1 MQGET
6 LLDYLIHHA
15 TGRPDAMALTVLDE
29 DHPEGTPY
37 CYRDLLAR
45 AAAYATRLSEVAR
58 PGERAMIVL
67 DTGIDYV
74 SAFLGCLLARVIAVP
89 AFPPESMRPQH
100 LARLNAIAADA
111 QPAVVV
117 VDDGLAGDWASGRSA
132 SLQAHVVTVS
142 SVRPASP
149 GPTVADARALA
160 AAIRP
165 DAIAFLQYTSG
176 STATPKGVM
185 VTHANIVANEAAIA
199 SQFGTTADD
208 VMVSW
213 LPLYHDMGLIGGL
226 LHPLFGGMPLVL
238 MSPTYFLQRPRRW
251 LEAMDRF
258 RGTVSGGPDF
268 AYRLCVERVRA
279 AQVPTLS
286 LRSWRVAFCGAEPIR
301 AETLERFASHFA
313 AAGLDARALYPCYG
327 LAEATLL
334 ATGGR
339 PGEGATPIGF
349 DEAALASGHAV
360 ASIDGDGTRL
370 VACGDAAPG
379 HRVDI
384 RCVEHGQ
391 PLPDGQIGEICI
403 SGPSVT
409 AGYWQQ
415 PEATAMTFPDHGD
428 AASRYLR
435 TGDLG
440 FLHDGR
446 LYVAGR
452 LKDLIIV
459 RGHNLYPQD
468 IEIAVEAAV
477 EVVRKGRVAA
487 FPFQSADGQ
496 IETIGIAAEI
506 ARSIQK
512 FGSPEAVE
520 TAIREAVAHCCGEPP
535 GLVLLLQPGELPKTT
550 SGKLQRSR
558 CLPAWRSGELALWA
572 AFESGRRLASVPS
585 LDGAA
590 APVAIANANADAV
603 ALQGTEATLAE
614 LWQEVLG
621 VHPASADDNFFALG
635 GNSVRATQLV
645 SRIRERLHRGYALA
659 HLFADGSL
667 RANAAVIER
676 LLARDEGETPS
687 EDMAI
692 SRRPDSEL
700 APLSP
705 VQRGLWVLWSMQ
717 PDSGAY
723 NVSGVLKLR
732 GRFDR
737 IALQRAVD
745 ALVARHEALRTR
757 FELDQHEEPRQRVLP
772 AGPCPIAVVDLREPG
787 PDAAAK
793 AQAKARELSAEP
805 FDLLAAAPVRIA
817 QLLVANDQEWL
828 SITVHHIVSDG
839 WSMNVAIDEFCRLY
853 EGFAADRPV
862 ELPPL
867 AIRYADYAAWH
878 ADRLGAGERNRQL
891 GYWKGRLGGQPV
903 VLELPWDRPRPV
915 VQSHRG
921 GAVPFMLD
929 GPLATSLRGIALAA
943 QTTMFAVLLA
953 AFQTLLY
960 RYTGQRDVRV
970 GVPVANRGSVE
981 TEGLIGCFINTIV
994 VRTDVDGSMPWDA
1007 LLRRLHQTV
1016 RESQQYQ
1023 DLPFEQLVE
1032 ALQPERSLAHNPL
1045 FQVKFN
1051 LALPIAVPKQLA
1063 GYVVTAEQ
1071 IEGDVTRFDI
1081 ALDLVESEDGIAG
1094 RLSYAT
1100 DLFDHDT
1107 IERMRGHY
1115 VRVLE
1120 QIASTPALRVGEL
1133 KLGNEDGRL
1142 IGESVT
1148 SAPTDVLAAW
1158 RRNVDADS
1166 SAIALRYEE
1175 QTLTRGET
1183 DRLANGIAAAL
1194 LERGVGRETRVGLC
1208 VERSPAFVTGLLG
1221 ILKAGAVCVPLD
1233 PAQPAER
1240 LRQLLDDAA
1249 ARVVV
1254 GSVPGFDC
1262 LDPASVAPVDE
1273 APAVSLLPGQ
1283 AAYLI
1288 YTSGSTGTPKGV
1300 VVSHDAL
1307 AHYVSGV
1314 LLRLELPAD
1323 ASMAMV
1329 STTAADLG
1337 HTVLF
1342 GALCSGRTLH
1352 LISRERGFDP
1362 DRFAEYMARHRVGVL
1377 KIVPSHLRGLL
1388 QGRQPA
1394 DGLPEQALIL
1404 GGEATSAELARTVRD
1419 LKPHC
1424 RLFNH
1429 YGPTETTVG
1438 VLTHEAVT
1446 LPERQLPT
1454 GMPLPGSRV
1463 YVLDADLNPVPAGIV
1478 GELYIAGPQLA
1489 RGYLGRPGLTAER
1502 FVPDPFTDGA
1512 RMYRTGDRVR
1522 QDAQGRI
1529 EYLGRQDEQVKI
1541 RGYRVELGEIVHLLR
1556 SQPGVKDAA
1565 VIVYE
1570 ERLVAYCVL
1579 DAIDATAI
1587 KDRLKAQLPDHMVPA
1602 QIIALDRLP
1611 VTPNGKLDRR
1621 ALPAPVWETQGYVA
1635 PRNEIEALL
1644 AQVWQDV
1651 LGVERVGATDNF
1663 FELGGDSILSIQS
1676 VSRARRL
1683 GLRFTP
1689 KDLFLHQTVQAL
1701 AQVAK
1706 RDETHRRVDDRP
1718 AGEVPLLPIQR
1729 AFFET
1734 PMPNRHHWNQSV
1746 LLRPA
1751 EPLDPNALR
1760 SALKAL
1766 VAHHDALRLRYRQ
1779 QDGQWQQHYAE
1790 PPDGDL
1796 LWQQQI
1802 DDAGS
1807 IAAHCDRAQRSL
1819 DLAQGPLLRAL
1830 HLQLPDGSE
1839 RLLLVVH
1846 HLVVD
1851 GVSWRILLEDL
1862 QQAYRT
1868 AQQRQPIALAPKTA
1882 PYKAWAQAL
1891 VQYANSDELTRQ
1903 VDYWRGQHG
1912 PEVPCDH
1919 AVSDDRIAE
1928 AATLTLRLS
1937 AEQTQR
1943 LLKQAPAAYR
1953 TQINDLLLS
1962 ALAQAVRQWAGI
1974 DRAAVLLEGH
1984 GREALRATPDIARTV
1999 GWFTTMFPVVLPAVD
2014 DTAASIKSVKET
2026 LRGVPDHGIGYGLLR
2041 HLGPQALRDQ
2051 LASRALPRITF
2062 NYLGQFDQNVGGDAL
2077 FDFADESSGAS
2088 RDPEAPLGNW
2098 ITINGQVSGGVLSL
2112 AVSFSTARYRHDT
2125 IASLVEAY
2133 REALETTIDHCLSVP
2148 PGALTPSDV
2157 PLAGL
2162 TQDQLDRLDGRQ
2174 IEDLYPLT
2182 PMQHGMLFHS
2192 LYAPEAG
2199 LYVNQLAITLDGL
2212 DADRFGAAWDDT
2224 VARHEIL
2231 RTGFVWIEGQAM
2243 QAVYRQVPSPVRID
2257 AQQHWNESECEDVAL
2272 AERKQAFSLD
2282 TPPLMRVR
2290 LLRLR
2295 ANRYRMIWTS
2305 HHLLLDGWSTARLIG
2320 EVLQRYHGQPV
2331 EAPASRY
2338 RDHIAWL
2345 QTHDVAASESFW
2357 RQRLQTLDEPTRLA
2371 SALPAPDAGPGH
2383 ATCRTTLDADALA
2396 RLQRSAASQHL
2407 TLNTLLQAAW
2417 VIVLQRYTGRRAV
2430 AFGATVA
2437 GRPAALSGAEAML
2450 GLFINTLP
2458 VIQAPAPDQSVAD
2471 WLQGLQAENLA
2482 LREHEHVPL
2491 YEIQRWAG
2499 QGGQALFDSILVFEN
2514 YPVDAAL
2521 RQREQNGLKL
2531 GEVSHAAT
2539 TNYPLTLVV
2548 SAGATLDIVCSYQR
2562 EAFSHAAVEQLQR
2575 QYVGVLDQLAAAS
2588 ATPPATRLGDLNLID
2603 TDCHESSPGRDP
2615 ADRRF
2620 SAADP
2625 VHVAIARQATRRP
2638 DAIAIRCGGHA
2649 VSYGE
2654 LDAAATRLAYAL
2666 HAAGARPEAVVGVVL
2681 DRSPDLIVRLLATLK
2696 AGAAYLPL
2704 DPELPAARL
2713 AQLLQDAGVK
2723 LVLTSQALVGR
2734 IDTTLPLVVMDD
2746 IADPAPIQLP
2756 AVDPRQLAYLIYT
2769 SGSTGTPKGVAVE
2782 HGPLAMHCHAT
2793 VEQYGMGPDDREL
2806 HILSFNFDGAH
2817 ERWLVPLIAGAQLV
2831 LRDDTLWSAEQTL
2844 EAIARGGVTNAGF
2857 PPAYLLRLA
2866 EAATEPVPLRLLS
2879 FGGEAMSREA
2889 FARIKQK
2896 FQAGTLINGYGPT
2909 EAVVTPLAWVGQHDT
2924 DCPSAYV
2931 PIGRPVGDRTA
2942 YVLDADLN
2950 PVPVG
2955 VAGELYIG
2963 GLGLARGY
2971 VGRPGLTAERFVPD
2985 PFASG
2990 ARMYRTGDLVRRCR
3004 DGSIEYVGRLDH
3016 QVKIRGYRIELGEI
3030 EARLR
3035 AHATVREAVV
3045 VAHDGPSGKQ
3055 LVAYAVPV
3063 EVQPGIGAKLRTY
3076 LEGCLPPYMVP
3087 AQIVPLTQLP
3097 VTSNG
3102 KLDRRALP
3110 EPVWETQAYVA
3121 PRNDVEAML
3130 ATIWQEVLGVE
3141 QVGVHDDFFALGGHS
3156 LLLTQLVSRLHREF
3170 GNTLTL
3176 RQAMSLP
3183 TVADL
3188 ADYIAQQQATGAT
3201 VNVASQLQT
3210 IDDLMAD
3217 LETS

>member
-15 TGRPDAMALTVLDE
+15 TSRADATALTVLDE

-37 CYRDLLAR
+37 RYRDLLAR
-45 AAAYATRLSEVAR
+45 AAVYAARLSEVAQ

-100 LARLNAIAADA
+100 LARLNAIAAGA
-111 QPAVVV
+111 RPSVVV
-117 VDDGLAGDWASGRSA
+117 VDDGLAGDWASGRSDT
-132 SLQAHVVTVS
+132 LQARIVAVS
-142 SVRPASP
+142 SVSSVGETMPEA
-149 GPTVADARALA
+149 TIADARAWA
-160 AAIRP
+160 AAVRP
-165 DAIAFLQYTSG
+165 DTVAFLQYTSG

-199 SQFGTTADD
+199 SQFRTTADD

-226 LHPLFGGMPLVL
+226 LHPLHGGMPLVL

-251 LEAMDRF
+251 LEAIDRF

-268 AYRLCVERVRA
+268 AYRLCVERVRPG
-279 AQVPTLS
+279 QVQTLS

-313 AAGLDARALYPCYG
+313 DAGLDARALYPCYG

-339 PGEGATPIGF
+339 PGEGATLIGF
-349 DEAALASGHAV
+349 DEAALAAGRAV
-360 ASIDGDGTRL
+360 ASTDGEGTRL
-370 VACGDAAPG
+370 VACGDAAPD
-379 HRVDI
+379 HRIDI
-384 RCVEHGQ
+384 RDVEHGR
-391 PLPDGQIGEICI
+391 PVADGQIGEICI
-403 SGPSVT
+403 GGPSVT

-415 PEATAMTFPDHGD
+415 PEATARTFPDHDD

-440 FLHDGR
+440 FLHDGK

-520 TAIREAVAHCCGEPP
+520 TAIREAVAQCCGEPP

-572 AFESGRRLASVPS
+572 AFESGRRLASAT
-585 LDGAA
+585 AA
-590 APVAIANANADAV
+590 DDAASPAATGNAM

-614 LWQEVLG
+614 LWHEVLG
-621 VHPASADDNFFALG
+621 VRPASANDNFFAIG

-645 SRIRERLHRGYALA
+645 SRTRERLHRGYALA
-659 HLFADGSL
+659 HLFADGTL
-667 RANAAVIER
+667 RANAAVIDG
-676 LLARDEGETPS
+676 LLARDDGEAS
-687 EDMAI
+687 HGEAAI
-692 SRRPDSEL
+692 TRRTDTDL

-723 NVSGVLKLR
+723 NVSGVLKLH

-772 AGPCPIAVVDLREPG
+772 AGSCPIAVLDLREHG
-787 PDAAAK
+787 CDAAAE
-793 AQAKARELSAEP
+793 AQATARALSAEP
-805 FDLLAAAPVRIA
+805 FDLLAAAPLRVA
-817 QLLVANDQEWL
+817 QMRVADDQEWL

-839 WSMNVAIDEFCRLY
+839 WSMNVVIDEFCRLY
-853 EGFAADRPV
+853 EGFIADHPV
-862 ELPPL
+862 DLTPL
-867 AIRYADYAAWH
+867 AIRYADYASWH
-878 ADRLGAGERNRQL
+878 ADRLTAGERDRQL
-891 GYWKGRLGGQPV
+891 AYWKDRLGDESL
-903 VLELPWDRPRPV
+903 VLELPSDRPRPA

-929 GPLATSLRGIALAA
+929 DALATRLRGIALAA

-953 AFQTLLY
+953 GFQTLLY
-960 RYTGQRDVRV
+960 RYTGQQDIRV
-970 GVPVANRGSVE
+970 GVPVANRGRVE
-981 TEGLIGCFINTIV
+981 TEGLVGCFVNTLV

-1007 LLRRLHQTV
+1007 LLRRLHETV
-1016 RESQQYQ
+1016 LESQQYQ

-1063 GYVVTAEQ
+1063 GHAVTAEQ

-1094 RLSYAT
+1094 RFGYAT
-1100 DLFDHDT
+1100 DLFDADT
-1107 IERMRGHY
+1107 IERMRRHY
-1115 VRVLE
+1115 VGILE
-1120 QIASTPALRVGEL
+1120 QIASTPTIRVGEL
-1133 KLGNEDGRL
+1133 ALGNEDGRL
-1142 IGESVT
+1142 VGET
-1148 SAPTDVLAAW
+1148 MESAPVDVLTAW
-1158 RRNVDADS
+1158 RRSVVADA
-1166 SAIALRYEE
+1166 SAVALRYEE
-1175 QTLTRGET
+1175 QTLTRGEA
-1183 DRLANGIAAAL
+1183 DRVANGIAAAL
-1194 LERGVGRETRVGLC
+1194 AERGIGRETRVGLC

-1233 PAQPAER
+1233 PAQPVER
-1240 LRQLLDDAA
+1240 LRQLLGDAGA
-1249 ARVVV
+1249 GVVV
-1254 GSVPGFDC
+1254 GSVPGFDPIDGTSVPGFDC
-1262 LDPASVAPVDE
+1262 IDPTSVAPVDD
-1273 APAVSLLPGQ
+1273 APSVSLLPGQ

-1314 LLRLELPAD
+1314 LHRLQLPAN

-1362 DRFAEYMARHRVGVL
+1362 DRFADYMAQHRVGVL

-1388 QGRQPA
+1388 QARQPA
-1394 DGLPEQALIL
+1394 DVLPEQALIL
-1404 GGEATSAELARTVRD
+1404 GGEATSAELARTIRD

-1454 GMPLPGSRV
+1454 GTPLPGSRV

-1502 FVPDPFTDGA
+1502 FVPDPFTEGT

-1522 QDAQGRI
+1522 QDAAGRI

-1541 RGYRVELGEIVHLLR
+1541 RGYRVELGEIAHLLR
-1556 SQPGVKDAA
+1556 SQAGVKDAA
-1565 VIVYE
+1565 LIVHE
-1570 ERLVAYCVL
+1570 DRLVAYCVL
-1579 DAIDATAI
+1579 HGTDTATL
-1587 KDRLKAQLPDHMVPA
+1587 KTELKAQLPDHMVPA
-1602 QIIALDRLP
+1602 QLIALDRLP

-1621 ALPAPVWETQGYVA
+1621 ALPAPVWEAEGYIA
-1635 PRNEIEALL
+1635 PANETEALL
-1644 AQVWQDV
+1644 AQIWQDV

-1689 KDLFLHQTVQAL
+1689 KDLFLHQTVRAL

-1706 RDETHRRVDDRP
+1706 RDEANRRVDDKP

-1734 PMPNRHHWNQSV
+1734 PMPNRDHWNQSV
-1746 LLRPA
+1746 LLRPV
-1751 EPLDPNALR
+1751 ERLDPDALR

-1766 VAHHDALRLRYRQ
+1766 VDHHDALRLRYRQ
-1779 QDGQWQQHYAE
+1779 QDGQWRQHYAAPGDSE
-1790 PPDGDL
+1790 P
-1796 LWQQQI
+1796 LWQERA

-1807 IAAHCDRAQRSL
+1807 IEAHCDRAQRSL
-1819 DLAQGPLLRAL
+1819 DLEQGTLLRAL
-1830 HLQLPDGSE
+1830 HLPLPDGSE
-1839 RLLLVVH
+1839 RLLLAVH
-1846 HLVVD
+1846 HLAVD

-1862 QQAYRT
+1862 QLAYRL
-1868 AQQRQPIALAPKTA
+1868 AQQRQPIALPPKTA
-1882 PYKAWAQAL
+1882 SYKTWAQAL
-1891 VQYANSDELTRQ
+1891 VQQANSDELTGQ
-1903 VDYWRGQHG
+1903 ADYWCGQHG
-1912 PEVPCDH
+1912 PEMPCDH
-1919 AVSDDRIAE
+1919 AVAEDRIAQ
-1928 AATLTLRLS
+1928 AATLTLQLS

-1962 ALAQAVRQWAGI
+1962 ALAQAVGQWAGV

-1984 GREALRATPDIARTV
+1984 GREALRATPDIGRTV
-1999 GWFTTMFPVVLPAVD
+1999 GWFTTTFPVVLPVAA

-2041 HLGPQALRDQ
+2041 HLGPQAIRDQ
-2051 LASRALPRITF
+2051 LAARPLPRITF
-2062 NYLGQFDQNVGGDAL
+2062 NYLGQFDQSVGGDAL
-2077 FDFADESSGAS
+2077 FDFADESCGAS

-2112 AVSFSTARYRHDT
+2112 GVTFSTARYRHET
-2125 IASLVEAY
+2125 IASLVVAY
-2133 REALETTIDHCLSVP
+2133 RQALETTIDHCIGVP

-2162 TQDQLDRLDGRQ
+2162 TQDQLDRLDGGQ

-2212 DADRFGAAWDDT
+2212 DADRFRSAWDET

-2231 RTGFVWIEGQAM
+2231 RTGFVWIDGQAM

-2257 AQQHWNESECEDVAL
+2257 AERDWNESACENVAL
-2272 AERKQAFSLD
+2272 EERKLAFALD
-2282 TPPLMRVR
+2282 TAPLMRVR
-2290 LLRLR
+2290 LLRLG

-2357 RQRLQTLDEPTRLA
+2357 RERLHALDEPTRLA
-2371 SALPAPDAGPGH
+2371 SALPAPDAGTGH
-2383 ATCRTTLDADALA
+2383 ATCRTSLDADALA

-2437 GRPAALSGAEAML
+2437 GRPAALPGAEAML

-2458 VIQAPAPDQSVAD
+2458 VIQAPSPDQAVAD
-2471 WLQGLQAENLA
+2471 WLQALQAENLS

-2548 SAGATLDIVCSYQR
+2548 SAGATLDIVCSYQC

-2575 QYVGVLDQLAAAS
+2575 QYRGVLDQLAAAPT
-2588 ATPPATRLGDLNLID
+2588 ARIADLKLLD
-2603 TDCHESSPGRDP
+2603 TDHDAPSRDP
-2615 ADRRF
+2615 DTPDRRF
-2620 SAADP
+2620 SATEA
-2625 VHVAIARQATRRP
+2625 VHVAIARQAAQRP
-2638 DAIAIRCGGHA
+2638 DAIAVRCGQRA

-2666 HAAGARPEAVVGVVL
+2666 HAAGVGPETVVGVVL
-2681 DRSPDLIVRLLATLK
+2681 DRSPDLIVRLMATLK

-2704 DPELPAARL
+2704 DPELPAARIE
-2713 AQLLQDAGVK
+2713 QLLQDAGVK
-2723 LVLTSQALVGR
+2723 LVLTSRVLTGR
-2734 IDTTLPLVVMDD
+2734 IDTTLPVIVMED
-2746 IADPAPIQLP
+2746 IGEPAPVQLP
-2756 AVDPRQLAYLIYT
+2756 AVDLRQLAYLIYT

-2806 HILSFNFDGAH
+2806 HFLSFNFDGAH

-2831 LRDDTLWSAEQTL
+2831 LRDDSLWSAEQTPRSDRARRRDQCRFPAGL
-2844 EAIARGGVTNAGF
+2844 SAAACRSRHRTGAAAAALLRRRSDVARGLRAHQAEVPGPHADQRLWPDRGRGHAAGLGR
-2857 PPAYLLRLA
+2857 AARHRLP
-2866 EAATEPVPLRLLS
+2866 E
-2879 FGGEAMSREA
+2879 
-2889 FARIKQK
+2889 RIR
-2896 FQAGTLINGYGPT
+2896 ADRPT
-2909 EAVVTPLAWVGQHDT
+2909 G
-2924 DCPSAYV
+2924 
-2931 PIGRPVGDRTA
+2931 GRPHRLRARRGPEPGAGRRSRRAVYRWPGSRARLRRQTGTDRRTLCPRPLHRWRPHVPHRRSGTA
-2942 YVLDADLN
+2942 L
-2950 PVPVG
+2950 PRRQHRIRRP
-2955 VAGELYIG
+2955 AGPSG
-2963 GLGLARGY
+2963 Q
-2971 VGRPGLTAERFVPD
+2971 D
-2985 PFASG
+2985 PRLSH
-2990 ARMYRTGDLVRRCR
+2990 RTGRDRGAAARTRNRAGSGGRRPR
-3004 DGSIEYVGRLDH
+3004 WSGRKAVGRLC
-3016 QVKIRGYRIELGEI
+3016 RSRRRPARRRR
-3030 EARLR
+3030 EAENLSGRLPASLYGARADRAADPVAGHLQRQARSPRPARAGMGNPRLR
-3035 AHATVREAVV
+3035 GTAQRHRGIAGGDLAGDAGRRTGRHSRRLLRAWRPFPAADATRF
-3045 VAHDGPSGKQ
+3045 
-3055 LVAYAVPV
+3055 
-3063 EVQPGIGAKLRTY
+3063 
-3076 LEGCLPPYMVP
+3076 P
-3087 AQIVPLTQLP
+3087 A
-3097 VTSNG
+3097 
-3102 KLDRRALP
+3102 
-3110 EPVWETQAYVA
+3110 A
-3121 PRNDVEAML
+3121 PRVRQHADAASSDVA
-3130 ATIWQEVLGVE
+3130 A
-3141 QVGVHDDFFALGGHS
+3141 
-3156 LLLTQLVSRLHREF
+3156 HR
-3170 GNTLTL
+3170 G
-3176 RQAMSLP
+3176 
-3183 TVADL
+3183 
-3188 ADYIAQQQATGAT
+3188 
-3201 VNVASQLQT
+3201 
-3210 IDDLMAD
+3210 
-3217 LETS
+3217 

>member
-6 LLDYLIHHA
+6 LLDHLIQHA
-15 TGRPDAMALTVLDE
+15 TSRADATALTVLDE

-37 CYRDLLAR
+37 RYRDLLAR
-45 AAAYATRLSEVAR
+45 AAAYAARLSEVAQ

-117 VDDGLAGDWASGRSA
+117 VDDGLAGEWASGRSA
-132 SLQAHVVTVS
+132 SLQTRVVTVS
-142 SVRPASP
+142 SVRQSPPETTLSYAKAWAAS
-149 GPTVADARALA
+149 VS
-160 AAIRP
+160 P
-165 DAIAFLQYTSG
+165 DAVAFLQYTSG

-185 VTHANIVANEAAIA
+185 VTHANIVANQAAIA
-199 SQFGTTADD
+199 HQFGTTAGD

-213 LPLYHDMGLIGGL
+213 LPLYHDMGLVGGL
-226 LHPLFGGMPLVL
+226 LHPLYGGMPLVL

-251 LEAMDRF
+251 LEAIDRF
-258 RGTVSGGPDF
+258 GGTVSGGPDF
-268 AYRLCVERVRA
+268 AYRLCVERVRS

-313 AAGLDARALYPCYG
+313 DAGLDASALYPCYG

-339 PGEGATPIGF
+339 PGEGATMVGF
-349 DEAALASGHAV
+349 DEAALAAGCAV
-360 ASIDGDGTRL
+360 ASHDGDGTRL
-370 VACGDAAPG
+370 VACGDAAPD
-379 HRVDI
+379 HRIEI
-384 RCVEHGQ
+384 RHVEHGQ
-391 PLPDGQIGEICI
+391 PVPDGEVGEICI

-409 AGYWQQ
+409 AGYWQH
-415 PEATAMTFPDHGD
+415 PEATANTFAHHDD
-428 AASRYLR
+428 AASRHLR

-487 FPFQSADGQ
+487 FAFPSPDGQ
-496 IETIGIAAEI
+496 VETIGIAAEI

-520 TAIREAVAHCCGEPP
+520 AAIREAVAQCCGEPP

-558 CLPAWRSGELALWA
+558 CLPAWRSGDLALWA
-572 AFESGRRLASVPS
+572 AFESGRRLASGPS
-585 LDGAA
+585 S
-590 APVAIANANADAV
+590 VATANANAV

-614 LWQEVLG
+614 LWQEVLAIR
-621 VHPASADDNFFALG
+621 PASADDNFFAMG

-667 RANAAVIER
+667 RANAAVIDG
-676 LLARDEGETPS
+676 LLARDEGQDSAKEGS
-687 EDMAI
+687 IA
-692 SRRPDSEL
+692 RRPDSEL

-717 PDSGAY
+717 PGSGAY
-723 NVSGVLKLR
+723 NVSGVLNLH

-745 ALVARHEALRTR
+745 ALVARHEGLRTR
-757 FELDQHEEPRQRVLP
+757 FELDPHEEPRQRVLP
-772 AGPCPIAVVDLREPG
+772 AGPCPIAVLDLGEHG
-787 PDAAAK
+787 PDAAAR

-805 FDLLAAAPVRIA
+805 FDLLAAAPLRVA
-817 QLLVANDQEWL
+817 QLRVAEDQEWL

-867 AIRYADYAAWH
+867 AIRYADYAVWH
-878 ADRLGAGERNRQL
+878 ADRLEAGERDRQL
-891 GYWKGRLGGQPV
+891 AYWKDRLGDQSL
-903 VLELPWDRPRPV
+903 VLELPSDRPRPA

-921 GAVPFMLD
+921 DAVPFMLD
-929 GPLATSLRGIALAA
+929 DTLTASLRGIALEAK
-943 QTTMFAVLLA
+943 TTMFAVLLA

-981 TEGLIGCFINTIV
+981 TEALIGCFVNTLV
-994 VRTDVDGSMPWDA
+994 VRTDIDGSMPWDA
-1007 LLRRLHQTV
+1007 LLRGLHQTMI
-1016 RESQQYQ
+1016 ESQGYR

-1063 GYVVTAEQ
+1063 GHVVTAEQ

-1081 ALDLVESEDGIAG
+1081 ALDLVEREDGIAG
-1094 RLSYAT
+1094 RFGYAT
-1100 DLFDHDT
+1100 DLFDRGT
-1107 IERMRGHY
+1107 IERMRQHY
-1115 VRVLE
+1115 VGILE
-1120 QIASTPALRVGEL
+1120 QIASTPTVRVGEL
-1133 KLGNEDGRL
+1133 ALDNEDGQL
-1142 IGESVT
+1142 VGEAVT
-1148 SAPTDVLAAW
+1148 SAPADVLAAW
-1158 RRNVDADS
+1158 RRNADADP
-1166 SAIALRYEE
+1166 SALALQYED
-1175 QTLTRGET
+1175 QVLSRGET
-1183 DRLANGIAAAL
+1183 DRMANGIAAAL
-1194 LERGVGRETRVGLC
+1194 IERGVGREARVGLC

-1240 LRQLLDDAA
+1240 LRQLLDDAGA
-1249 ARVVV
+1249 HVVV
-1254 GSVPGFDC
+1254 GFVPGVDC
-1262 LDPASVAPVDE
+1262 IDPASVAPVDD

-1307 AHYVSGV
+1307 AHYVCGV
-1314 LLRLELPAD
+1314 LHRLQLPAD

-1362 DRFAEYMARHRVGVL
+1362 DRFAEYMAQHRVGVL

-1388 QGRQPA
+1388 QARQPA
-1394 DGLPEQALIL
+1394 DVLPEQALIL

-1438 VLTHEAVT
+1438 VLTHEAVS

-1454 GMPLPGSRV
+1454 GTPLPGSRV
-1463 YVLDADLNPVPAGIV
+1463 YVLDADLNPVPTGIV

-1502 FVPDPFTDGA
+1502 FLPDPFTSGA
-1512 RMYRTGDRVR
+1512 RMYRTGDRVK
-1522 QDAQGRI
+1522 QDADGRI

-1541 RGYRVELGEIVHLLR
+1541 RGYRVELGEVAHLLR

-1565 VIVYE
+1565 VIVHE

-1579 DAIDATAI
+1579 DAVDTATI

-1602 QIIALDRLP
+1602 QIIALERLP

-1621 ALPAPVWETQGYVA
+1621 ALPAPVWEAEGYVA
-1635 PRNEIEALL
+1635 PRNDTEALL

-1701 AQVAK
+1701 AQVTK
-1706 RDETHRRVDDRP
+1706 RDEANRRVDDKP
-1718 AGEVPLLPIQR
+1718 TGDAPLLPIQR
-1729 AFFET
+1729 AFFEA
-1734 PMPNRHHWNQSV
+1734 PIPNRNHWNQSI
-1746 LLRPA
+1746 LLRPTA
-1751 EPLDPNALR
+1751 PLDPDALR
-1760 SALKAL
+1760 SALTAL
-1766 VAHHDALRLRYRQ
+1766 VGHHDALRLRYRE
-1779 QDGQWQQHYAE
+1779 QDGQWRQHYTA
-1790 PPDGDL
+1790 PGDSEL
-1796 LWQQQI
+1796 LWQQQV
-1802 DDAGS
+1802 DEADS

-1839 RLLLVVH
+1839 RLLLAIH

-1862 QQAYRT
+1862 QQAYRL
-1868 AQQRQPIALAPKTA
+1868 AQQRQPIALPAKTA
-1882 PYKAWAQAL
+1882 SYKAWSQAL
-1891 VQYANSDELTRQ
+1891 AQHANSDGVIQ
-1903 VDYWRGQHG
+1903 QADYWHAQQG
-1912 PEVPCDH
+1912 PELPCDH
-1919 AVSDDRIAE
+1919 AVGNDHIGD
-1928 AATLTLRLS
+1928 AATLTLQLS

-1962 ALAQAVRQWAGI
+1962 ALAQAVGQWAGL

-1984 GREALRATPDIARTV
+1984 GREALRATPDIGRTV
-1999 GWFTTMFPVVLPAVD
+1999 GWFTTMFPVVLPSASD
-2014 DTAASIKSVKET
+2014 AAASIKSVKET

-2041 HLGPQALRDQ
+2041 HLGPQAIRDR
-2051 LASRALPRITF
+2051 LASCALPRITF
-2062 NYLGQFDQNVGGDAL
+2062 NYLGQFDQSLGADAL
-2077 FDFADESSGAS
+2077 FDFAEEPCGAS
-2088 RDPEAPLGNW
+2088 RDPQAPLGNW
-2098 ITINGQVSGGVLSL
+2098 ITINGQVSGGALSL

-2133 REALETTIDHCLSVP
+2133 RQALEATIDHCVSVP
-2148 PGALTPSDV
+2148 AGALTPSDV

-2212 DADRFGAAWDDT
+2212 DADRFGAAWDET

-2231 RTGFVWIEGQAM
+2231 RTGFVWIDGQAM

-2257 AQQHWNESECEDVAL
+2257 AQRQWNESECEDVAL

-2290 LLRLR
+2290 LLYLG

-2331 EAPASRY
+2331 EVPASRY
-2338 RDHIAWL
+2338 RDHIGWL

-2357 RQRLQTLDEPTRLA
+2357 RGRLQALDEPTRLA
-2371 SALPAPDAGPGH
+2371 SALPAPDAGTGH

-2396 RLQRSAASQHL
+2396 RIQRSAASQHL

-2437 GRPAALSGAEAML
+2437 GRPAALPGAEAML

-2458 VIQAPAPDQSVAD
+2458 VIQAPAPDQPVAD
-2471 WLQGLQAENLA
+2471 WLQALQAENLA

-2499 QGGQALFDSILVFEN
+2499 QGGHALFDSILVFEN

-2531 GEVSHAAT
+2531 GEISHAAT
-2539 TNYPLTLVV
+2539 TNYPLTLVI
-2548 SAGATLDIVCSYQR
+2548 SASATLDIVCSYQC

-2575 QYVGVLDQLAAAS
+2575 QYIGVLEQIAAA
-2588 ATPPATRLGDLNLID
+2588 PATRIAELKLLD
-2603 TDCHESSPGRDP
+2603 TDLHARSQD
-2615 ADRRF
+2615 ADAPDQRF
-2620 SAADP
+2620 SNAEA
-2625 VHVAIARQATRRP
+2625 VHVAIARQAARRP
-2638 DAIAIRCGGHA
+2638 GAIAVRCGNRA
-2649 VSYGE
+2649 ASYGE

-2666 HAAGARPEAVVGVVL
+2666 HAAGAGPETVVGVVL

-2704 DPELPAARL
+2704 DPELPAARIE
-2713 AQLLQDAGVK
+2713 QLLRDAGVK
-2723 LVLTSQALVGR
+2723 LVVTSRALSGR
-2734 IDTTLPLVVMDD
+2734 IDTSLPTIVMED
-2746 IADPAPIQLP
+2746 IGEPQAVRLP
-2756 AVDPRQLAYLIYT
+2756 DVDPRQLAYLIYT

-2806 HILSFNFDGAH
+2806 HFLSFNFDGAH

-2844 EAIARGGVTNAGF
+2844 EAIARDGVTNAGF
-2857 PPAYLLRLA
+2857 PPAYLQRLA

-2896 FQAGTLINGYGPT
+2896 FRAGTLINGYGPT

-2924 DCPSAYV
+2924 DCSSAYV
-2931 PIGRPVGDRTA
+2931 PIGKPVGDRTA

-2971 VGRPGLTAERFVPD
+2971 VGKPGLTAERFVPD
-2985 PFASG
+2985 PFTAG
-2990 ARMYRTGDLVRRCR
+2990 ARMYRTGDLVRRGR

-3035 AHATVREAVV
+3035 AHASVREAVV

-3063 EVQPGIGAKLRTY
+3063 EDQPGIGAKLRTY

-3087 AQIVPLTQLP
+3087 AQIVPLNQLP

-3110 EPVWETQAYVA
+3110 EPVWETQVYVA
-3121 PRNDVEAML
+3121 PRNSIEGLL

-3141 QVGVHDDFFALGGHS
+3141 RVGIHDDFFELGGHS
-3156 LLLTQLVSRLHREF
+3156 LLLTQLVSRLHRKF

-3176 RQAMSLP
+3176 RQAMALP

>member
-15 TGRPDAMALTVLDE
+15 TSRADATALTVLDE

-37 CYRDLLAR
+37 RYRELLAR
-45 AAAYATRLSEVAR
+45 AAAYATRLREVAQ

-74 SAFLGCLLARVIAVP
+74 GAFLGCLLARVIAVP
-89 AFPPESMRPQH
+89 AFPPESLRPQH

-111 QPAVVV
+111 RPSVVL
-117 VDDGLAGDWASGRSA
+117 VDDGLAGAWASGRSDG
-132 SLQAHVVTVS
+132 LQGVVSVS
-142 SVRPASP
+142 SVQQSLPEPSIEEIKAWASA
-149 GPTVADARALA
+149 VS
-160 AAIRP
+160 P
-165 DAIAFLQYTSG
+165 DAVAFLQYTSG

-199 SQFGTTADD
+199 SRFSTTADD

-226 LHPLFGGMPLVL
+226 LHPLYGGMPLVL

-251 LEAMDRF
+251 LEAIDRF

-268 AYRLCVERVRA
+268 AYRLCVERVRP
-279 AQVPTLS
+279 AQVRTLS

-313 AAGLDARALYPCYG
+313 DAGLDAHALYPCYG

-334 ATGGR
+334 ASGGR
-339 PGEGATPIGF
+339 RGEGATMTGF
-349 DEAALASGHAV
+349 DEAALAAGRAV
-360 ASIDGDGTRL
+360 PSVDDDGTRL
-370 VACGDAAPG
+370 VACGSAAPA
-379 HRVDI
+379 HRIDI
-384 RCVEHGQ
+384 RDVERGE
-391 PLPDGQIGEICI
+391 PVPDGQIGEICI
-403 SGPSVT
+403 AGPSVT

-415 PEATAMTFPDHGD
+415 PEASASTYTHHDD
-428 AASRYLR
+428 AAPRYLR

-487 FPFQSADGQ
+487 FPFHSADGQ

-520 TAIREAVAHCCGEPP
+520 TAIREVVAQCCGEPP

-558 CLPAWRSGELALWA
+558 CLPAWRSGELTLWA
-572 AFESGRRLASVPS
+572 AFESGRRLTSATTSDDAASP
-585 LDGAA
+585 AA
-590 APVAIANANADAV
+590 TGNATV

-614 LWQEVLG
+614 LWHEVLG
-621 VHPASADDNFFALG
+621 VRPASAHDNFFAMG

-645 SRIRERLHRGYALA
+645 SRTRERLHRGYALA

-667 RANAAVIER
+667 RANAAVIDGM
-676 LLARDEGETPS
+676 LARDQGGSSGKEGRI
-687 EDMAI
+687 A
-692 SRRPDSEL
+692 RRTDTEQL

-723 NVSGVLKLR
+723 NVSGVLKLH

-772 AGPCPIAVVDLREPG
+772 AGSCPIVVLDLREHG

-793 AQAKARELSAEP
+793 AQAMARTLSAEP
-805 FDLLAAAPVRIA
+805 FDLLAAAPLRVA
-817 QLLVANDQEWL
+817 QLRVADDQEWL

-862 ELPPL
+862 DLPPL

-878 ADRLGAGERNRQL
+878 TDRLAGSERDRQLAYWKDRLGDESL
-891 GYWKGRLGGQPV
+891 
-903 VLELPWDRPRPV
+903 VLELPGDRPRPA
-915 VQSHRG
+915 VQSYRG

-929 GPLATSLRGIALAA
+929 GALATRLRGIALAA

-953 AFQTLLY
+953 GFQTLLY
-960 RYTGQRDVRV
+960 RYTGQRDIRV
-970 GVPVANRGSVE
+970 GVPVANRGRVE
-981 TEGLIGCFINTIV
+981 TEGLVGCLVNTLV
-994 VRTDVDGSMPWDA
+994 VRADIDGSMPWDA
-1007 LLRRLHQTV
+1007 VLRRLHETV
-1016 RESQQYQ
+1016 LESQEYQ
-1023 DLPFEQLVE
+1023 NLPFEQLVE
-1032 ALQPERSLAHNPL
+1032 ALQPERSLAHNSL

-1051 LALPIAVPKQLA
+1051 LALPIAVPKKLT
-1063 GYVVTAEQ
+1063 GHVVTAEQ

-1094 RLSYAT
+1094 RFGYAT

-1107 IERMRGHY
+1107 IERMRRHY
-1115 VRVLE
+1115 VGILE
-1120 QIASTPALRVGEL
+1120 QIASTPTVCVGEL
-1133 KLGNEDGRL
+1133 ALGHEDGRL
-1142 IGESVT
+1142 VGEAVT
-1148 SAPTDVLAAW
+1148 PAPADVLTAW
-1158 RRNVDADS
+1158 RRSVVADP
-1166 SAIALRYEE
+1166 SAIALRYED

-1183 DRLANGIAAAL
+1183 DRLANGIAVTL
-1194 LERGVGRETRVGLC
+1194 VERGIGSEMRVGLC
-1208 VERSPAFVTGLLG
+1208 VERSPSFVTGLLG

-1240 LRQLLDDAA
+1240 LRQLLDDAGA
-1249 ARVVV
+1249 GVVV

-1262 LDPASVAPVDE
+1262 IDPASVAPADE
-1273 APAVSLLPGQ
+1273 APSVSLLPGQ

-1314 LLRLELPAD
+1314 LDRLQLPSD

-1362 DRFAEYMARHRVGVL
+1362 DRFAEYMARHRVSVL

-1388 QGRQPA
+1388 QARQPA
-1394 DGLPEQALIL
+1394 DVLPEQALIL
-1404 GGEATSAELARTVRD
+1404 GGEATSAELARTIRD

-1454 GMPLPGSRV
+1454 GTPLPGSRV
-1463 YVLDADLNPVPAGIV
+1463 YVLDADLNPLPAGIV
-1478 GELYIAGPQLA
+1478 GELYIGGPQLA

-1522 QDAQGRI
+1522 QDKEGRI

-1541 RGYRVELGEIVHLLR
+1541 RGYRVELGEIAHLLR

-1565 VIVYE
+1565 VIVHE
-1570 ERLVAYCVL
+1570 DRLVAYCVL
-1579 DAIDATAI
+1579 QGTDTTTL
-1587 KDRLKAQLPDHMVPA
+1587 KGELKAQLPDHMVPA
-1602 QIIALDRLP
+1602 QLIALDRLP

-1621 ALPAPVWETQGYVA
+1621 ALPAPVWEAEGYIA
-1635 PRNEIEALL
+1635 PRTETEALL
-1644 AQVWQDV
+1644 AQIWQEV
-1651 LGVERVGATDNF
+1651 LDVERVGATDNF

-1706 RDETHRRVDDRP
+1706 RDETNRRVDDRP

-1734 PMPNRHHWNQSV
+1734 PMPNRDHWNQSV
-1746 LLRPA
+1746 LLRPV
-1751 EPLDPNALR
+1751 ERLDPDALR
-1760 SALKAL
+1760 RALKAL
-1766 VAHHDALRLRYRQ
+1766 VAHHDALRQRYRP
-1779 QDGQWQQHYAE
+1779 QDGQWRQHYAAPADSE
-1790 PPDGDL
+1790 L
-1796 LWQQQI
+1796 LWQEQV

-1807 IAAHCDRAQRSL
+1807 IAAHCDLAQRSL
-1819 DLAQGPLLRAL
+1819 NLAQGPLLRAL
-1830 HLQLPDGSE
+1830 HLRLPDGSE
-1839 RLLLVVH
+1839 RLLLAVH

-1862 QQAYRT
+1862 QQTYRL
-1868 AQQRQPIALAPKTA
+1868 AQQRQPIALPPKTA
-1882 PYKAWAQAL
+1882 SYKAWAQAL
-1891 VQYANSDELTRQ
+1891 VQHANSDELTRQ
-1903 VDYWRGQHG
+1903 VDYWCGQHG

-1962 ALAQAVRQWAGI
+1962 ALAQAVGQWAGI
-1974 DRAAVLLEGH
+1974 DRTAVLLEGH
-1984 GREALRATPDIARTV
+1984 GREALRATPDISRTV

-2026 LRGVPDHGIGYGLLR
+2026 LRSVPDHGIGYGVLR
-2041 HLGPQALRDQ
+2041 HLGPQAVRDR

-2062 NYLGQFDQNVGGDAL
+2062 NYLGQFGQNVGGNAL

-2098 ITINGQVSGGVLSL
+2098 ITINGQVSSGVLSL
-2112 AVSFSTARYRHDT
+2112 DVTFSTARYRQET
-2125 IASLVEAY
+2125 IASLVQAY
-2133 REALETTIDHCLSVP
+2133 RQALEATIDHCLSVP

-2162 TQDQLDRLDGRQ
+2162 TQAQLDRLNGAQ

-2199 LYVNQLAITLDGL
+2199 LYVNQLAITLEGL
-2212 DADRFGAAWDDT
+2212 DAERFRSAWDET

-2231 RTGFVWIEGQAM
+2231 RTGFIWIDGQAM

-2257 AQQHWNESECEDVAL
+2257 AERDWNESACDDAAL
-2272 AERKQAFSLD
+2272 EERKQAFALD
-2282 TPPLMRVR
+2282 TAPLMRVR
-2290 LLRLR
+2290 LLRLD

-2331 EAPASRY
+2331 EVPTSRY

-2357 RQRLQTLDEPTRLA
+2357 RERLQALDEPTRLA
-2371 SALPAPDAGPGH
+2371 SALPAPDAGTGH
-2383 ATCRTTLDADALA
+2383 ATCRTSLEADALA
-2396 RLQRSAASQHL
+2396 RLQRSATSQHL

-2437 GRPAALSGAEAML
+2437 GRPAALPGAEAML

-2458 VIQAPAPDQSVAD
+2458 VIQAPTPDQSVAD
-2471 WLQGLQAENLA
+2471 WLQALQAENLA

-2539 TNYPLTLVV
+2539 TNYPLTLVI
-2548 SAGATLDIVCSYQR
+2548 SAGSTLDISCSYQC

-2575 QYVGVLDQLAAAS
+2575 EYVGMLDQIAAAPT
-2588 ATPPATRLGDLNLID
+2588 ARIAELKLLD
-2603 TDCHESSPGRDP
+2603 TDHPAQSRDGDAP
-2615 ADRRF
+2615 DQRL
-2620 SAADP
+2620 STAA
-2625 VHVAIARQATRRP
+2625 VHVAIACQAAQRP
-2638 DAIAIRCGGHA
+2638 DAIAVRCGA
-2649 VSYGE
+2649 RAISFGE
-2654 LDAAATRLAYAL
+2654 LDTAATRLAYAL
-2666 HAAGARPEAVVGVVL
+2666 HAAGAGPETVVGVVL

-2704 DPELPAARL
+2704 DPELPSARID
-2713 AQLLQDAGVK
+2713 QLLQDAGVRV
-2723 LVLTSQALVGR
+2723 VLTSRALLGR
-2734 IDTTLPLVVMDD
+2734 VDTALPIVVMED
-2746 IADPAPIQLP
+2746 IGEPAPVPLP

-2806 HILSFNFDGAH
+2806 HFLSFSFDGAH

-2844 EAIARGGVTNAGF
+2844 EVIAREGVTNAGF
-2857 PPAYLLRLA
+2857 PPAYLQRLA

-2896 FQAGTLINGYGPT
+2896 FRAGTLINGYGPT
-2909 EAVVTPLAWVGQHDT
+2909 EAVVTPLAWVGQHGT

-2955 VAGELYIG
+2955 VTGELYIG

-2971 VGRPGLTAERFVPD
+2971 VGRPDLTAERFVPD
-2985 PFASG
+2985 PFTTG

-3004 DGSIEYVGRLDH
+3004 DGSVEYVGRLDH

-3045 VAHDGPSGKQ
+3045 VAHDGPGGKQ

-3063 EVQPGIGAKLRTY
+3063 EDQPGIGARLRAY

-3087 AQIVPLTQLP
+3087 AQIVPLNQLP

-3110 EPVWETQAYVA
+3110 EPVWETHAYVA
-3121 PRNDVEAML
+3121 PRNDVETML
-3130 ATIWQEVLGVE
+3130 ATIWQEVLGAE
-3141 QVGVHDDFFALGGHS
+3141 RVGIHDDFFELGGHS

-3183 TVADL
+3183 TVAEL
-3188 ADYIAQQQATGAT
+3188 ADYIAQQQATGTT

-3217 LETS
+3217 LEAS